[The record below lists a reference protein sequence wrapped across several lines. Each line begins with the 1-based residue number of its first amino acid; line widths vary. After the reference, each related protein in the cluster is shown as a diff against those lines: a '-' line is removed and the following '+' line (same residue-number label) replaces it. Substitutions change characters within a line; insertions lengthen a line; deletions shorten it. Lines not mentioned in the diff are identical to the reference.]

1 MTALGLD
8 VGGTFLK
15 KVLYDDG
22 NVSEHST
29 DRLPPGGVLA
39 HVAQTAERLI
49 ATAPITSVGVGLAGL
64 VRWPQGEFAWGP
76 HMPDGPVAFRT
87 ELERRLGLPVVVDN
101 DANLA
106 AYCEAR
112 LGAARHEHSVLML
125 MFGTGIGAGIVVAGE
140 IYRGR
145 SFAGEVGHMTLQPDG
160 DMCACGRRGCWET
173 LVSGEVLDR
182 RASELVAH
190 APDGMLA
197 RLADASDAVDA
208 SLLTR
213 AAESGDAAARSV
225 LADAGAW
232 MGRGVANL
240 ILVLDPSV
248 VVIGGAVARA
258 GRWLLDPARTAIASN
273 MSGSTH
279 RPPTPLVE
287 AHHGAYAGAVG
298 AALLAAPLGAADGT
312 VIPGRDDPTERPAE
326 RKNGAEEQ
334 R

>member
-1 MTALGLD
+1 MTTLGLD

-15 KVLYDDG
+15 RVLHRDST
-22 NVSEHST
+22 VSEQAT
-29 DRLPPGGVLA
+29 DRLPPGGVFA
-39 HVAQTAERLI
+39 HVAETAERI
-49 ATAPITSVGVGLAGL
+49 VEATPVSAVGVGLAGL
-64 VRWPQGEFAWGP
+64 VRWPEGEFAWGP
-76 HMPDGPVAFRT
+76 HMPEGPIAFRA
-87 ELERRLGLPVVVDN
+87 ELERRLGIPVVVDN

-106 AYCEAR
+106 AYGEAR
-112 LGAARHEHSVLML
+112 LGAARNEQSVLML
-125 MFGTGIGAGIVVAGE
+125 MFGTGIGAGLVVAGE

-160 DMCACGRRGCWET
+160 DLCACGRRGCWET

-197 RLADASDAVDA
+197 QLAVSSGGIDA

-225 LADAGAW
+225 LAEAGGW

-240 ILVLDPSV
+240 ILVLDPAV

-298 AALLAAPLGAADGT
+298 AALLAARLGEAGGT
-312 VIPGRDDPTERPAE
+312 VIPGRDGPVDMPAARQNVPE
-326 RKNGAEEQ
+326 DQ